1 MEKNRLKVLLGDLM
15 ILVVAFIWGAT
26 NVVMRDALSDV
37 TPLWFCGLRFLIASA
52 TVFLFFGRRAM
63 RIPAQ
68 GKATSILTGSVF
80 IMAYLVG
87 AVALLYTTAGN
98 QSFIISM
105 SVVFVPVGVWVFTKK
120 FPGWHI
126 VLSVA
131 LCTAGM
137 AGLVLDESFSVNY
150 GDLLCFVSML
160 CVTAYILLVQKFVKD
175 ADPYALACWQAFGG
189 MVLAVAAALVFEP
202 LPTGI
207 PLKGWLAIVY
217 AGTIGFALTV
227 VLQNVAQKYTTAT
240 HAAILLSTSSVFG
253 SALGVLFI
261 GEPMT
266 MRIFLASALILAGV
280 VAAEAIPALRKK

>member
-1 MEKNRLKVLLGDLM
+1 MLAGDLM
-15 ILVVAFIWGAT
+15 ILAVALIWGAT
-26 NVVMRDALSDV
+26 NVVMRDALADV
-37 TPLWFCGLRFLIASA
+37 TPLWFSGLRFAIAFA
-52 TVFLFFGRRAM
+52 TVFLFFGRRAIRM
-63 RIPAQ
+63 PAR
-68 GKATSILTGSVF
+68 GKLTGSLVGTLF

-105 SVVFVPVGVWVFTKK
+105 SVVFVPVGVWALSKK

-126 VLSVA
+126 VLSVV
-131 LCTAGM
+131 LCIAGM
-137 AGLVLDESFSVNY
+137 AGLVLDETFSVNA

-160 CVTAYILLVQKFVKD
+160 CVTAYILLVQRFVRD

-189 MVLAVAAALVFEP
+189 MILAVAAALVFEP
-202 LPTGI
+202 MPEGI
-207 PLKGWLAIVY
+207 PLKGWLAIAY

-253 SALGVLFI
+253 SALGVLLI

-266 MRIFLASALILAGV
+266 PRIFTASALILSGV
-280 VAAEAIPALRKK
+280 VAAEAIPALKK